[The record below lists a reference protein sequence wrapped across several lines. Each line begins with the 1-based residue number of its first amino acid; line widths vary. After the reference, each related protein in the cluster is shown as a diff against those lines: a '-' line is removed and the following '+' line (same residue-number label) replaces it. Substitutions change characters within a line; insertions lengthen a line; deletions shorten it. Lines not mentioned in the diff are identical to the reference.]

1 MNKTQTHDD
10 WRAISETGQNFV
22 FFELSTG
29 WNSLPKD
36 ECQGYHPAWNKLIPE
51 LNLFRSPC
59 LRLPGVRQGRR
70 HILKSLPAAGRLM
83 QAAKRDLFSAVLGGT
98 D

>member
-10 WRAISETGQNFV
+10 WRVISETGQNFV

-59 LRLPGVRQGRR
+59 QC
-70 HILKSLPAAGRLM
+70 LPATGRHW

>member
-1 MNKTQTHDD
+1 MNETQTHDN
-10 WRAISETGQNFV
+10 WRAILEKGQNFV
-22 FFELSTG
+22 LFELSPG
-29 WNSLPKD
+29 WKSFPKD
-36 ECQGYHPAWNKLIPE
+36 ECLGYHPAWSKLIPE

-70 HILKSLPAAGRLM
+70 HILKSLPAAGRHG
-83 QAAKRDLFSAVLGGT
+83 QAAKRDLFSAVLRGA